1 VTRIQREIDG
11 RLICADVNPDQE
23 SIVRTVF
30 FKLQE
35 IARRDPLRAGMRIR
49 FGWTLFTLEADG
61 DALVVCEPDFDGDPL
76 TATRPSIATS
86 LDVIAKQAAFAR
98 AQGVVPVD
106 VTFDQIIVA
115 RRGAITSTNVQAFRD
130 DPNPPDDSGWSISV
144 AGTSEAS
151 ENPDDYEPIP
161 TYRLLCLRPALLPA
175 LVLPPGYGVFL
186 EEDQISQVLS
196 PPEV

>member
-1 VTRIQREIDG
+1 MTRIQREIDG

-23 SIVRTVF
+23 LIVRTVF

-106 VTFDQIIVA
+106 VTFDQVVIA
-115 RRGAITSTNVQAFRD
+115 RRGAITSPDIQAFRE
-130 DPNPPDDSGWSISV
+130 DPDPPDDSGWSISL
-144 AGTSEAS
+144 AGTSKAS
-151 ENPDDYEPIP
+151 DDPDDYETIP
-161 TYRLLCLRPALLPA
+161 TYRLFSLRPTLLPG
-175 LVLPPGYGVFL
+175 LVLPPGYGLFL
-186 EEDQISQVLS
+186 EGNRISQVLS